1 MHEKGFFTIHAL
13 IPFVLLL
20 TLFFSFSLGSAA
32 PWDEGW
38 QFRKE
43 ITIDPANG
51 GSDLISF
58 PVLLAITDPDL
69 AGEAL
74 PNGDDIL
81 FTGDDGATKLDHEIE
96 SYAAGDLVAWV
107 RVPSLSAST
116 TTLVYM
122 YYGNPGASNQENG
135 AGD

>member
-1 MHEKGFFTIHAL
+1 MCTPTGFFLFLL
-13 IPFVLLL
+13 IRF
-20 TLFFSFSLGSAA
+20 AA

-38 QFRKE
+38 QYRKE

-51 GSDLISF
+51 GTDLTNF
-58 PVLLAITDPDL
+58 PVLLAITDADL

-74 PNGDDIL
+74 ANGDDIL

-107 RVPSLSAST
+107 RVPNLSSST
-116 TTLVYM
+116 HTVVYL
-122 YYGNPGASNQENG
+122 YYGNPGAPNQENSSG
-135 AGD
+135 GVGRSLRDGPALG